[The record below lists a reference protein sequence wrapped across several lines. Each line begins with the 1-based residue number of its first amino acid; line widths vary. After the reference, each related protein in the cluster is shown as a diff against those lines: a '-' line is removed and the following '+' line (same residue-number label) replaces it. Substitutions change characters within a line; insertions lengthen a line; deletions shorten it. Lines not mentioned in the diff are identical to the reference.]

1 MIFRPTLLVWTASSY
16 NSYNQ
21 LATKYSVASYTMS
34 IPQRGVKR
42 KIAEDET
49 ESQGTAGNLEPM
61 GEQQSNLNSVE
72 TQPEENG
79 RKLAV
84 LMRTSQCLQ
93 FKSLLEC
100 LKELLT
106 EVNVEFIENKG
117 VRLVAIDPGNVAM
130 VHLEINAVEYFYA
143 KGTVMA
149 GIDMSFLHRMIRS
162 MSSNDLMSWKIFDD
176 EPHVMCIE
184 LENSD
189 RRTTTVSKLK
199 LLDLEEVNISIPP
212 TDYER
217 VVRMP
222 SSDLAK
228 FIREMSNVGNI
239 LTVRGTR
246 DTLEFL
252 AEGKMASSHIIVK
265 PTSAGLNWRHET
277 NSATIEGNFLVK
289 YVEKFSKISVDA
301 SVELFLKQNFPL
313 VFRYELSI
321 GTLRFV
327 IAPVVDSD

>member
-1 MIFRPTLLVWTASSY
+1 MSELTSSTAAKTEGKS
-16 NSYNQ
+16 
-21 LATKYSVASYTMS
+21 A
-34 IPQRGVKR
+34 KR
-42 KIAEDET
+42 KKTQRAT
-49 ESQGTAGNLEPM
+49 ESKEGKNEPHRDPQHDPPLEE
-61 GEQQSNLNSVE
+61 GEVNPEAMEERESKVGKVK
-72 TQPEENG
+72 TQPEDDG
-79 RKLAV
+79 RKLLV

-106 EVNVEFIENKG
+106 EVNIEFIENKG

-130 VHLEINAVEYFYA
+130 VHLEVNAVEYFYS

-149 GIDMSFLHRMIRS
+149 GMDMNFLYRMIRS
-162 MSSNDLMSWKIFDD
+162 MSSGDLMAWRIYED
-176 EPHVMCIE
+176 EPHVMHIN

-189 RRTTTVSKLK
+189 RRTTTTNKLK
-199 LLDLEEVNISIPP
+199 LLDLEEVNVSIPP

-228 FIREMSNVGNI
+228 YVREMVNISNI
-239 LTVRGTR
+239 LVVRGTR

-252 AEGKMASSHIIVK
+252 AEGKMASSHIVVK
-265 PTSAGLNWRHET
+265 PTSAGLNWRHES
-277 NSATIEGNFLVK
+277 NVATIEGKFLVK
-289 YVEKFSKISVDA
+289 YVEKFVKVSVDS
-301 SVELFLKQNFPL
+301 SVELFLKQDFPL

-321 GTLRFV
+321 GCLRFV
-327 IAPVVDSD
+327 LAPVI